1 MLCSFRNA
9 HIFSLCA
16 KIERVDLKQLLL
28 FTSYFLKML
37 VSMSTK
43 ITCQAVQGHLTAVQQ
58 LLSVQS
64 MQQWME
70 TEGYHTLT
78 LILYE
83 ILSEY

>member
-1 MLCSFRNA
+1 
-9 HIFSLCA
+9 
-16 KIERVDLKQLLL
+16 
-28 FTSYFLKML
+28 
-37 VSMSTK
+37 MSTK
-43 ITCQAVQGHLTAVQQ
+43 ITCQAVQGHPIAVQQ

-70 TEGYHTLT
+70 TEGYHTLA